1 MAMAVYEEKEK
12 GLDDTEIMDVLGV
25 DPEDY
30 QEVLTLMFAT
40 KGEEVRRKTTEEHY
54 VSYCLEQRKC
64 IKDIDE
70 LTKNLNEKT
79 QYNAIVGAL
88 RLRSDILDKMVER
101 GQEFGLI
108 AKVAEKR
115 QVTHGIVLAD
125 LSDKD
130 LKKKIA
136 EQAADMSDLIKRFGD
151 GKIESL
157 PKRDLYYGEG
167 TIETEAE
174 EVDEEEAPKPKPL
187 PAKKK
192 IKTLR
197 REVHH

>member
-1 MAMAVYEEKEK
+1 MTVYEEKEK

-30 QEVLTLMFAT
+30 HEILSLMFST
-40 KGEEVRRKTTEEHY
+40 KGDEVRRKTTEEHY
-54 VSYCLEQRKC
+54 VQYCLEQRRC

-79 QYNAIVGAL
+79 QYNAIVGAI

-108 AKVAEKR
+108 AKAPEKR
-115 QVTHGIVLAD
+115 QIMHGHVLAD

-136 EQAADMSDLIKRFGD
+136 EQLTDMGDLVKRFGD
-151 GKIESL
+151 GKIDSL

-167 TIETEAE
+167 TIEAEAE
-174 EVDEEEAPKPKPL
+174 ELEEEESKPSPVL
-187 PAKKK
+187 KKK
-192 IKTLR
+192 IKSLR

>member
-1 MAMAVYEEKEK
+1 MAMTVYEEKEK

-30 QEVLTLMFAT
+30 QEVLSLMFST

-54 VSYCLEQRKC
+54 VAYCLEQRKC
-64 IKDIDE
+64 INDIDE

-79 QYNAIVGAL
+79 QYNAIVGAI
-88 RLRSDILDKMVER
+88 RLRSDIIDKMVTR

-108 AKVAEKR
+108 AKAAEKR
-115 QVTHGIVLAD
+115 QITHGIVLAD

-136 EQAADMSDLIKRFGD
+136 EQLTDMEGLVKRFGD
-151 GKIESL
+151 GKISSL
-157 PKRDLYYGEG
+157 PKRELYYGEG
-167 TIETEAE
+167 TVEVEAE
-174 EVDEEEAPKPKPL
+174 EIEEKESKTPPP
-187 PAKKK
+187 KKK
-192 IKTLR
+192 IKSLR
-197 REVHH
+197 REAHH